1 MKQVLH
7 KQQQLQSSHSFIN
20 KLPGWHILYKLEVFL
35 IPPLTCSVFLPK
47 SFLKKQTNKQKDS
60 STWQSLSIVNYWF
73 HPSASL
79 NCIWDVFKH
88 LPCFFVITDFF
99 NTLPFQVSRYEH
111 FKVKP
116 VKQQVATQ
124 ERICVPLIYKHWADP
139 KRLFPGKL
147 QYRDVY
153 RVTRTFK
160 NQILKIKYNKNL
172 TLVLWFF
179 IFGR

>member
-1 MKQVLH
+1 MWWNRFYTNNNNYSQVIV
-7 KQQQLQSSHSFIN
+7 SSTNFLDDTFYINLKYFLFPLLPAVYSFQNLSWKN
-20 KLPGWHILYKLEVFL
+20 KP
-35 IPPLTCSVFLPK
+35 
-47 SFLKKQTNKQKDS
+47 TNKKINQ
-60 STWQSLSIVNYWF
+60 QSLSIVNYWF